1 MRALIEAGADIN
13 KATDNGVTPLY
24 IGAGMGHETVVQAL
38 LGAGANVNKTDI
50 GGTPTTPVYIAA
62 VMGHEAIVQ
71 ILRDAGAVG
80 KSESESECD
89 AYV

>member
-1 MRALIEAGADIN
+1 
-13 KATDNGVTPLY
+13 
-24 IGAGMGHETVVQAL
+24 MGHETVVQAL